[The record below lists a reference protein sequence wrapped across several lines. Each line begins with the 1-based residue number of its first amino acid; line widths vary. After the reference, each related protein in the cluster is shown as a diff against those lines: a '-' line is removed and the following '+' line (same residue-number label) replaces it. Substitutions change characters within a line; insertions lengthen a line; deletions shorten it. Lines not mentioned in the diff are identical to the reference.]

1 MGASGAIY
9 GIMVGFAFMLP
20 DAELSLIFLP
30 IPIKAKF
37 FVPIIVAFDLFSG
50 VTGYSIFGGGNIAHF
65 AHVGGAI
72 FGLIMT
78 WLWRNNKF
86 QHKRWN

>member
-1 MGASGAIY
+1 MQEQPWERPAQFY

-37 FVPIIVAFDLFSG
+37 FVPIIASTIAFG
-50 VTGYSIFGGGNIAHF
+50 IIP
-65 AHVGGAI
+65 I
-72 FGLIMT
+72 I
-78 WLWRNNKF
+78 
-86 QHKRWN
+86 